1 MNRAGITEKEGVMK
15 KLNRLVMAGA
25 AMALLWTGNAMAQ
38 NRVNGPDQ
46 AIVIRLH
53 QINQDNAALGQL
65 GVERASNPQVQAF
78 ANVMV
83 REQREADDKLL
94 TYASD
99 AGMNLDSIA
108 RAPSAGAKGPDAIR
122 NVVSSGPDAFDYN
135 FVVKAA
141 GNYQAAVDVADQGT
155 RLARDPALRAV
166 IANQLPSLRAK
177 QAMADDLVRR
187 LPTPRPRTVQA
198 PGEPSGVS
206 RTQTGADERPGMG
219 HAVLPSP

>member
-1 MNRAGITEKEGVMK
+1 MRR
-15 KLNRLVMAGA
+15 LSRLVISGA
-25 AMALLWTGNAMAQ
+25 AVALLCAGSAMAQ

-46 AIVIRLH
+46 TIVVRLH
-53 QINQDNAALGQL
+53 QINQDNVALGQM
-65 GVERASNPQVQAF
+65 GAERATNPQVQAF

-99 AGMNLDSIA
+99 QDMNLDTIA
-108 RAPSAGAKGPDAIR
+108 RAPGAGPHGPDAARSAVSAGADT
-122 NVVSSGPDAFDYN
+122 FDYN
-135 FVVKAA
+135 FVTKAA
-141 GNYQAAVDVADQGT
+141 ASYQAAVDVADQGS
-155 RLARDPALRAV
+155 RLARDPALRAL
-166 IANQLPSLRAK
+166 IATQLPSLRAK
-177 QAMADDLVRR
+177 QAMAEDLARR
-187 LPTPRPRTVQA
+187 LPTPRARAVQA

>member
-1 MNRAGITEKEGVMK
+1 MK
-15 KLNRLVMAGA
+15 RLSHLVMGGA
-25 AMALLWTGNAMAQ
+25 AAALLWSANATAQ

-53 QINQDNAALGQL
+53 QINQDNAALGEL
-65 GVERASNPQVQAF
+65 GVARATSPQVQAL

-83 REQREADDKLL
+83 REHREADDKLL

-99 AGMNLDSIA
+99 EGMNLDTIA

-122 NVVSSGPDAFDYN
+122 NVVSSGADAFDYN

-141 GNYQAAVDVADQGT
+141 ASYQAAVDVADQGT

-166 IANQLPSLRAK
+166 IANQLPALRAK
-177 QAMADDLVRR
+177 QVMADDLVRR
-187 LPTPRPRTVQA
+187 LPTPRQRTVQA

-206 RTQTGADERPGMG
+206 RTQTGADDRPGMG